1 MRIVCWVFF
10 SVLANL
16 LAHDAFSDIVF
27 TGIPSSK
34 VIVSESSS
42 SRIQLSEQD
51 AFDSKVIITKAGEK
65 YFWSSRGNTELSLV
79 RSGAFWIFL
88 ATNGSG
94 YVRIVDQELRDI
106 VGANYSYVEHLPMML
121 NSVTYY
127 GRESQ

>member
-10 SVLANL
+10 FVLANL
-16 LAHDAFSDIVF
+16 LAHDAVSDVVF
-27 TGIPSSK
+27 TGIPSLK

-42 SRIQLSEQD
+42 SRTQLSEKD
-51 AFDSKVIITKAGEK
+51 ASDSKVIITKSGDQ

-94 YVRIVDQELRDI
+94 YVRIVDQELRDM
-106 VGANYSYVEHLPMML
+106 VEAEYSYVEHLTMML
-121 NSVTYY
+121 GSVTYY
-127 GRESQ
+127 GYESQ